1 MNLQTTKELQ
11 TKHTHTHTRTHT
23 YTHTLAQVVTGNS
36 RQQSEPTDKIRDPC
50 GHNEREPVWC
60 DMQLLEFS
68 LFFSRFLFL
77 HAFLRVVQICF
88 SFCLVNLQRWCK
100 RVCVCVCVWLMT
112 QSVWL
117 AVRQLKGTGCDAGT
131 GQLKL
136 TYWLPAVPVTLTL
149 RDPEQVSDLWGGA
162 NCIQLHLNCAQ
173 LTLNW
178 DAISF
183 IAGGR
188 VLNFCLIH

>member
-1 MNLQTTKELQ
+1 MRTQWKGTCLMRYAIVGIQSFFLPFLVFTRIFKGGSNL
-11 TKHTHTHTRTHT
+11 
-23 YTHTLAQVVTGNS
+23 
-36 RQQSEPTDKIRDPC
+36 
-50 GHNEREPVWC
+50 
-60 DMQLLEFS
+60 
-68 LFFSRFLFL
+68 
-77 HAFLRVVQICF
+77 F

-100 RVCVCVCVWLMT
+100 RVCVCVWLMT

-173 LTLNW
+173 LALNW
-178 DAISF
+178 DAISC
-183 IAGGR
+183 IASGR